1 MDLRENGKR
10 SSRDV
15 VQTTLS
21 RSFIIKDQ
29 ETEELK
35 WSCFLFY
42 FLKVGEITVWLYA
55 YKNDP
60 VKKRKTDDRRQKGE
74 KKAAAMSFSRWEG
87 MGSSEQ
93 VEELNL
99 EKNKDNSST
108 VIREENEDLSR

>member
-1 MDLRENGKR
+1 MDSRENGKR

-42 FLKVGEITVWLYA
+42 FLKVGEITV
-55 YKNDP
+55 
-60 VKKRKTDDRRQKGE
+60 
-74 KKAAAMSFSRWEG
+74 
-87 MGSSEQ
+87 
-93 VEELNL
+93 
-99 EKNKDNSST
+99 
-108 VIREENEDLSR
+108 